1 MTEKKRWVLGVTG
14 ASGAV
19 YGMRLLKVLTAHGL
33 GVDLILSEAG
43 RLVLREEMKIA
54 LPEETGAAR
63 ETLGNKFNFDTSSVC
78 VYRNN
83 DFEAPAASGS
93 YCCEGMVIAP
103 CSMGTLAAVAHGLAS
118 NLIRRSADVML
129 KQRRTLILLAR
140 ETPFSAIHL
149 ENMLALSRVGAV
161 ILPPIP
167 AFYQQPKTIAD
178 LVDFVTGRVLDV
190 MGVDHDLYRR
200 WGEGRNRQR

>member
-1 MTEKKRWVLGVTG
+1 MTEKKRWVLGITG

-19 YGMRLLKVLTAHGL
+19 YGIRLLEVLSARGF
-33 GVDLILSEAG
+33 GVDVILSEAG
-43 RLVLREEMKIA
+43 RQVLREEMKIA
-54 LPEETGAAR
+54 LPEDLDAAR
-63 ETLGNKFNFDTSSVC
+63 ETLSKNFNLDASTFC
-78 VYRNN
+78 IYRNN
-83 DFEAPAASGS
+83 DFEASAASGS
-93 YCCEGMVIAP
+93 YRCEGMVIAP

-118 NLIRRSADVML
+118 NLIRRAADVML

-149 ENMLALSRVGAV
+149 ENMLSLSRLGAV

-167 AFYQQPKTIAD
+167 AFYQQPKTVAD

-190 MGVDHDLYRR
+190 MGVDHTLYRR
-200 WGEGRNRQR
+200 WGEGENQNP